1 MDQGLSSQGT
11 TMIKDALKSQYK
23 ASLSMLINAIDVCD
37 DDLWMSEEYTNRT
50 WQMVYH
56 CLFFTNL
63 YLYQRL
69 EDRKNWSHHRKDH
82 QSLGK
87 NDGIQPYTRVELIRF
102 GNELLHKID
111 SLVDVLDLNAKDSG
125 FYWYRVNKLEHQL
138 VNLKHLQHHV
148 AQLQDRIRNKQHVG
162 VGWIRD
168 GLGDRSRP

>member
-1 MDQGLSSQGT
+1 MEQGLSPHGT

-23 ASLSMLINAIDVCD
+23 ASLSTLINAIGICD
-37 DDLWMSEEYTNRT
+37 DDLWTSQDYPNRT

-69 EDRKNWSHHRKDH
+69 EDRENWSLHRRDH
-82 QSLGK
+82 QTLGDS
-87 NDGIQPYTRVELIRF
+87 DGKQPYTRAELVQCTQ
-102 GNELLHKID
+102 ELLGKID
-111 SLVDVLDLNAKDSG
+111 GLVDALDLNAMQSG
-125 FYWYRVNKLEHQL
+125 FHWYRVNKLEHQL
-138 VNLKHLQHHV
+138 VNIRHLQHHV

-168 GLGDRSRP
+168 GLEN